1 MRLGGMHLNMTFI
14 AAIGILYGD
23 GSLWGILTVTGI
35 YVEAT
40 AQQMVKGKQYDR
52 GVRGIRLV
60 TEALSHL
67 RNKSA
72 EKWAIENGL
81 PWITENIERS
91 LEDLKYSVKSLDNE
105 ITVDI
110 CKDMEDDLV
119 KVHETLEKFRS
130 MGRQQSSTFTY
141 WDSFIEA
148 GELLL

>member
-1 MRLGGMHLNMTFI
+1 ML
-14 AAIGILYGD
+14 
-23 GSLWGILTVTGI
+23 
-35 YVEAT
+35 
-40 AQQMVKGKQYDR
+40 KGKQYDR

-72 EKWAIENGL
+72 EKWAIENRL
-81 PWITENIERS
+81 PWITESTEQS

-105 ITVDI
+105 IMVYI

-130 MGRQQSSTFTY
+130 VRKQHHQHLLTGIALLRGNCYYDLSELNEMQTLTFIFPQLPKQY
-141 WDSFIEA
+141 HISY
-148 GELLL
+148 

>member
-1 MRLGGMHLNMTFI
+1 ML
-14 AAIGILYGD
+14 
-23 GSLWGILTVTGI
+23 
-35 YVEAT
+35 
-40 AQQMVKGKQYDR
+40 KGKQYDR

-72 EKWAIENGL
+72 EKWATENGL

-119 KVHETLEKFRS
+119 KVHETLERFRS
-130 MGRQQSSTFTY
+130 VGRQQSSTFTY

-148 GELLL
+148 GGTVTTTYQS